1 MRPIDYWRALLQW
14 CVKCP
19 VELLLSLLGLII
31 VPIALPFRNTDESTA
46 QPFTQY
52 PGTWKLVT
60 LPRWAWLWSN
70 DRDGAWG
77 DTRGWWDANAAFK
90 GGCTRFAN
98 MFWWL
103 AVRNPVNNT
112 RFLDWFAC
120 NVATEGF
127 VLAYAGAQAVK
138 DKVGKGGWQFVRGQA
153 GKRRWYGFY
162 LVHEY
167 KRFPGRGLVIRLG
180 FKIEPNDV
188 LKDWSSDPQK
198 AWIGMTYRVAP
209 WKDIS

>member
-1 MRPIDYWRALLQW
+1 MRLTDYLRAALQW
-14 CVKCP
+14 CVKFP
-19 VELLLSLLGLII
+19 VELALMLLGLPI
-31 VPIALPFRNTDESTA
+31 VPIALLFRIVHEETTQA
-46 QPFTQY
+46 FTQY

-90 GGCTRFAN
+90 GGCSAFAN

-103 AVRNPVNNT
+103 AVRNPANNT

-120 NVATEGF
+120 NVAAPGL
-127 VLAYAGAQAVK
+127 VLTYTGDRDVK
-138 DKVGKGGWQFVRGQA
+138 DHVGMGGLQFVRAQLGD
-153 GKRRWYGFY
+153 RRWYGLYF
-162 LVHEY
+162 VHEY
-167 KRFPGRGLVIRLG
+167 KRWPGRGMVIRLG
-180 FKIEPNDV
+180 FKIEPSDAE
-188 LKDWSSDPQK
+188 KDWSADPQK

-209 WKDIS
+209 FKDIS